1 MECCLQR
8 RDFGS
13 VGFCQ
18 RQELFLIMEN
28 EAMDTMDKLTE
39 KSRVSLGQ
47 MIIDFEI
54 TLKRKQ
60 SFF

>member
-1 MECCLQR
+1 
-8 RDFGS
+8 
-13 VGFCQ
+13 
-18 RQELFLIMEN
+18 
-28 EAMDTMDKLTE
+28 MDTMDKLTE

>member
-1 MECCLQR
+1 MEWCLQR
-8 RDFGS
+8 RDFGF

-18 RQELFLIMEN
+18 RPELFLIMEN
-28 EAMDTMDKLTE
+28 EAMDTMDKLTD